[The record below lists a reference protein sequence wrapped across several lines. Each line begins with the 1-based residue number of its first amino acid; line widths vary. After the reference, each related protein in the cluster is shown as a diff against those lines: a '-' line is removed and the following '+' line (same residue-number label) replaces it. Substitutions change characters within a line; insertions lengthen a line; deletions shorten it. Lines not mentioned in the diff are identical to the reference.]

1 MLGAYFMNNLMVN
14 NKLSL
19 NIEQLN
25 MANIFY
31 TDSFLFN
38 RLTLSEKVMSVVETF
53 FAFFLLIFF
62 LPIMISVAIAIKWT
76 MGGSIFY
83 TQKRIGRHGNQF
95 SIIKFRSMVENA
107 EVESGPRLSCA
118 NDPRVTKLGRF
129 LRASHFDELPQLL
142 NVIHGDMSFIG
153 PRPERPEFVETFE
166 RDIAHYARRKE
177 VKPGITGLAQICLP
191 YDATAKEKLEYDVFY
206 IENQKSLLFNFIIS
220 YYTALKMVTFYRN

>member
-1 MLGAYFMNNLMVN
+1 MLGAHCMSNLVVN
-14 NKLSL
+14 NKSVL
-19 NIEQLN
+19 NIEQFD

-53 FAFFLLIFF
+53 FAFFLLLVF
-62 LPIMISVAIAIKWT
+62 LPIMLTVAVAIKWT
-76 MGGSIFY
+76 MGGSVFY
-83 TQKRIGRHGNQF
+83 TQTRVGKHGNHF
-95 SIIKFRSMVENA
+95 SIIKFRTMVENA
-107 EVESGPRLSCA
+107 EAESGPRLSCA
-118 NDPRVTKLGRF
+118 DDPRVTKLGKF
-129 LRASHFDELPQLL
+129 LRASHFDELPQLM

-166 RDIAHYARRKE
+166 REITHYTRRRE

-206 IENQKSLLFNFIIS
+206 IDNQQSLLFNFIIS
-220 YYTALKMVTFYRN
+220 YYTALKMLTFYRN

>member
-83 TQKRIGRHGNQF
+83 TQKRIGRHGNKF